1 MRKTLYL
8 FRKFS
13 IYLLYSGL
21 FSLFLCNNNK
31 VQYEPFPQ
39 YLSIET
45 SEVIP
50 AAIALI
56 ENKETYL
63 NQKKILLQK
72 LKHPTEEVT
81 SLCSLEI
88 VFALRDTGIINRRLI
103 PLLQNDTV
111 HPYFK
116 IRTIN
121 TLIQCKY
128 QAPQAL
134 LFSLLTDNND
144 LVREY
149 TADAIGK
156 LCTNCNIDS
165 LRKIYEEEP
174 NKYVQFTINSTINR
188 LTSNRIAP
196 ENLQIQDTTSGL
208 LSEPF
213 FNAVWGNEALDTLL
227 RKNYYHV
234 LSGQI
239 PVSHHFAYPH
249 QQYKLMNDYR
259 RYRKIS
265 FGMEESKGYFHVGE
279 DSGWDLD
286 GLPIHSIADGIVV
299 LNLYE
304 PTWGNLIAIESKLPN
319 GKIINHF
326 YGHLSS
332 DVDVKAG
339 DTVKCGQKIGNTG
352 TFLSM
357 DNGGYRSHLHL
368 GIAKGTYEETGVIGY
383 YTSLNPWFNPVT
395 FLYHMTGF

>member
-1 MRKTLYL
+1 M
-8 FRKFS
+8 
-13 IYLLYSGL
+13 IYLLFSGF
-21 FSLFLCNNNK
+21 FSIFLCANNK
-31 VQYEPFPQ
+31 VQWDSFPQ
-39 YLSIET
+39 FLSIET

-50 AAIALI
+50 AFIALI
-56 ENKETYL
+56 ENKETYF
-63 NQKKILLQK
+63 NQKKAFLQK
-72 LKHPTEEVT
+72 LKHATEET
-81 SLCSLEI
+81 ASLCSLEI
-88 VFALRDTGIINRRLI
+88 VFALRDTGFISRKLI

-121 TLIQCKY
+121 TLMQCKY
-128 QAPQAL
+128 PAPQSL

-149 TADAIGK
+149 AADAIGK
-156 LCTNCNIDS
+156 LYTNCCIDS
-165 LRKIYEEEP
+165 FRKIFEQEP
-174 NKYVQFTINSTINR
+174 NKYVQFTISSSINR

-196 ENLQIQDTTSGL
+196 ENHRILDTTLGL
-208 LSEPF
+208 LSEPV
-213 FNAVWGNEALDTLL
+213 FNAVWGNDTCDTLI

-234 LSGQI
+234 SSEQI

-259 RYRKIS
+259 RYRRIS

-304 PTWGNLIAIESKLPN
+304 PTWGNLVAIESKLPN

-339 DTVKCGQKIGNTG
+339 DIVKCGQKIGNTG
-352 TFLSM
+352 TFLSR

-383 YTSLNPWFNPVT
+383 YTSLIPWYNPVT
-395 FLYHMTGF
+395 FLYHTTGF